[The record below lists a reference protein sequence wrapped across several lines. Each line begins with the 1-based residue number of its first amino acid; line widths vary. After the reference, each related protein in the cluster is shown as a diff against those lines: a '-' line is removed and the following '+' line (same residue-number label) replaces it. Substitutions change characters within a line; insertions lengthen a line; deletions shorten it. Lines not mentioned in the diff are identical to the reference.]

1 MFFPFTKI
9 ESVFALFSSYVLS
22 KPYADWAEKYR
33 KKSQSDTHFRTVG
46 KICFPNA
53 IIVADRFHVIR
64 QASWAMEQVRK
75 NEQNKLSRGLRR
87 YFKRSKHLLR
97 KPMEALSS
105 EEQECLALMVEIAPR
120 LADAYRLKN
129 EFLAVMHSE
138 SSTVG
143 KQRLLDWLAA
153 VNVMDLPEF
162 QACVTAYR
170 NWFQEILNS
179 MDVPCFIEGCNNK
192 KTKVLK
198 RVCFGMR
205 NFRNFRNRILFCS
218 GVPKKPRRG

>member
-1 MFFPFTKI
+1 M
-9 ESVFALFSSYVLS
+9 
-22 KPYADWAEKYR
+22 
-33 KKSQSDTHFRTVG
+33 
-46 KICFPNA
+46 
-53 IIVADRFHVIR
+53 IR
-64 QASWAMEQVRK
+64 QAFWAMEQVRK

-105 EEQECLALMVEIAPR
+105 EEQERLALMVEIAPG

-153 VNVMDLPEF
+153 VNVIVFFASTPTIDIEPEITEISPLRTF
-162 QACVTAYR
+162 LGDFLISVHSITAVSLAIMIIEKSKEVWLLRQKYYLALIAEEWRLMIEPLNNLR
-170 NWFQEILNS
+170 NRLVS
-179 MDVPCFIEGCNNK
+179 EGRYTDAVDEVLIKVANA
-192 KTKVLK
+192 KTKRFK
-198 RVCFGMR
+198 ITEWRT
-205 NFRNFRNRILFCS
+205 
-218 GVPKKPRRG
+218 

>member
-1 MFFPFTKI
+1 M
-9 ESVFALFSSYVLS
+9 
-22 KPYADWAEKYR
+22 
-33 KKSQSDTHFRTVG
+33 VG

-53 IIVADRFHVIR
+53 VIVADRFHVIR

-105 EEQECLALMVEIAPR
+105 EEQERLALMVEIAPR

-138 SSTVG
+138 SLTVG
-143 KQRLLDWLAA
+143 KQRLLDWLEA

-170 NWFQEILNS
+170 NWFQKILNS
-179 MDVPCFIEGCNNK
+179 MDVPWSDGFIEGCNNK
-192 KTKVLK
+192 TKALK